1 MPSARNAHGID
12 VGAYKRGGSCF
23 KGIQVKSLRKRK
35 SVPMGRGLGNIMGDF
50 WVIVNDVLEKPNAFV
65 MLPSEVKENVHRGE
79 RDGRV
84 SYWLQPSSYDKE
96 EYREA
101 WNRIGRGD
109 KEEK

>member
-1 MPSARNAHGID
+1 
-12 VGAYKRGGSCF
+12 
-23 KGIQVKSLRKRK
+23 
-35 SVPMGRGLGNIMGDF
+35 MGDF
-50 WVIVNDVLEKPNAFV
+50 WVIVNDVLEIPNAFV

-109 KEEK
+109 IEEK

>member
-1 MPSARNAHGID
+1 M
-12 VGAYKRGGSCF
+12 GGS
-23 KGIQVKSLRKRK
+23 LD
-35 SVPMGRGLGNIMGDF
+35 NIGGDF
-50 WVIVNDVLEKPNAFV
+50 WVIVNDVLEKPNSFV
-65 MLPSEVKENVHRGE
+65 MLPSEVKENVHRGG

-84 SYWLQPSSYDKE
+84 SYWLEPSSYDKE